1 MEHEVFVPVPAERL
15 REALADPV
23 RFARAVPGL
32 QQDAGAEPVSGRLKV
47 RVGGHTI
54 TYRGSARLSAR
65 DDGSHVVEG
74 DATEARGTG
83 VVKLAL
89 TLRVDEADG
98 GSRLTFSGT
107 ASADG
112 RIKELPADAVTSA
125 VTRLLNRF
133 AEHLGSTT
141 EPKRGPQPAHTT
153 DPTEPPAD
161 GDAKQAEPSAAET
174 PGRDEPAAGGGAEQD
189 EPSAAESRTAKG
201 TESPAAESAGRDGP
215 STAENTGRDEPAAG
229 GGAEQDG
236 PSAAEPS
243 TAKGTESSA
252 AEGAGVP
259 DSADAGPAAT
269 QDGDTTG
276 PAAPLAPEAT
286 GDSAP
291 SATGDSEAGPDAD
304 GTPATPEAPHTPD
317 ALDEPAPV
325 PVEPEPAPVGFTPDL
340 PAEAAHARRTMIG
353 RSAEEVDHA
362 PPRGRYAPV
371 PAPHTGAPHSALRWA
386 APAAAVVVASAIVVS
401 RVLRKRH

>member
-32 QQDAGAEPVSGRLKV
+32 QQDVGAEPVTGRLKV

-54 TYRGSARLSAR
+54 TYRGSARLSAQ
-65 DDGSHVVEG
+65 DDGSYAVEG

-98 GSRLTFSGT
+98 GSKLTFDGT

-112 RIKELPADAVTSA
+112 RIKELPPEAVTSA

-133 AEHLGSTT
+133 AEHLGAAAQ
-141 EPKRGPQPAHTT
+141 PKRGAQTT
-153 DPTEPPAD
+153 RATDTAGPSATEAPEPP
-161 GDAKQAEPSAAET
+161 
-174 PGRDEPAAGGGAEQD
+174 
-189 EPSAAESRTAKG
+189 TAKA
-201 TESPAAESAGRDGP
+201 TESPAAES
-215 STAENTGRDEPAAG
+215 TERDEP
-229 GGAEQDG
+229 
-236 PSAAEPS
+236 PAAERDEP
-243 TAKGTESSA
+243 SA
-252 AEGAGVP
+252 AEGADVP
-259 DSADAGPAAT
+259 DPAEASPSAT
-269 QDGDTTG
+269 QDADTTE

-286 GDSAP
+286 EDLEP
-291 SATGDSEAGPDAD
+291 SAKGDAEAGPDAD
-304 GTPATPEAPHTPD
+304 DTAVPTDEPTAPEAPDAPD
-317 ALDEPAPV
+317 AHDEPTPGL
-325 PVEPEPAPVGFTPDL
+325 VEPEPATPAGFTPDL

-371 PAPHTGAPHSALRWA
+371 PAPQTGAPHSALRWA
-386 APAAAVVVASAIVVS
+386 APAAALVVASAIVVG
-401 RVLRKRH
+401 RALRKRH